1 MTLKKRNKK
10 KVLVIAAHPDD
21 EVIGCGGTI
30 AKLKKEGNEISVM
43 FLADGESSRKVKNID
58 KFIKKRKKAA
68 YKSSKILGVKNT
80 YFCDLPDNNLDSIN
94 SLVIIKLIEKY
105 IFEIHP
111 QIIFTHFNG
120 DLNIDHQIV
129 NKSVVTACRPQ
140 KKNPVKKLLFFEI
153 PSSTVW
159 QIETKKKS
167 VFNPNWFEDISKTR
181 NLKIKALKAY
191 ASEMRQWPHPRS
203 LKGINSLMQ
212 VRGATAGFNFAEAF
226 VLGRLKN

>member
-1 MTLKKRNKK
+1 MILKNRNKK
-10 KVLVIAAHPDD
+10 SVLVIAAHPDD

-30 AKLKKEGNEISVM
+30 AKLKKEGNEISVL

-58 KFIKKRKKAA
+58 KVIKKRKKAA

-94 SLVIIKLIEKY
+94 RLVIVKLIEKY
-105 IFEIHP
+105 IFEIQP

-129 NKSVVTACRPQ
+129 HKSVVTACRPQ

-153 PSSTVW
+153 PSSTDW

-167 VFNPNWFEDISKTR
+167 LFNPNWFEDISKTR
-181 NLKIKALKAY
+181 NLIVFFEFY
-191 ASEMRQWPHPRS
+191 
-203 LKGINSLMQ
+203 
-212 VRGATAGFNFAEAF
+212 F
-226 VLGRLKN
+226 